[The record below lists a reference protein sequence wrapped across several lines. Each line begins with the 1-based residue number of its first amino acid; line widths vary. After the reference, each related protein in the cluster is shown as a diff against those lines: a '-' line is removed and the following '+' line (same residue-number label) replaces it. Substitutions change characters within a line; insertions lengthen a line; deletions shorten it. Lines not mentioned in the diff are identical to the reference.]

1 MLQKRANLF
10 SPLKLFFNTYSFFSA
25 NLIWAEKKNHPNPPK
40 IQGEQ
45 SIIIFLPLSRYQV
58 LQNVVYEIKF
68 FVVAMFLF
76 LRQMSLK
83 WVKFKKWHLV
93 EGLWSQ
99 VFLKSAQQ
107 FLRYGHFKILALKW
121 GQNWGD
127 EKKISIL
134 IKMSCPF
141 ICQNCHLKVF
151 LLISAKYR
159 VCHDIYISW
168 KRPNIKCKCCQT
180 DFQFW

>member
-25 NLIWAEKKNHPNPPK
+25 NLIWAKKKNHPNPPK

-99 VFLKSAQQ
+99 VFLKSAQP
-107 FLRYGHFKILALKW
+107 FLRYGHFWILALKW

-127 EKKISIL
+127 EKKS
-134 IKMSCPF
+134 PF
-141 ICQNCHLKVF
+141 WSKCHAL
-151 LLISAKYR
+151 SYAK
-159 VCHDIYISW
+159 IAIW
-168 KRPNIKCKCCQT
+168 KYFCSFWPNTGCAMTYTSPEKDLT
-180 DFQFW
+180 